1 MSKSLDG
8 YYQETGRAGRDGKD
22 SDCVL
27 FYRGQDASRL
37 SSLVYGDV
45 DGTSKRKSNIILPDS
60 AKRAVHEML
69 RFAQDLK
76 TCRKIAF
83 AKVRLGETKFSFSS
97 HGSTSRP
104 APTSLRPHGTVVISL
119 APPAQP
125 QPAASATTALAMPRH
140 S

>member
-37 SSLVYGDV
+37 TSLIYGDV
-45 DGTSKRKSNIILPDS
+45 DGTSKRESSEQVMYLIL
-60 AKRAVHEML
+60 AVQEML

-76 TCRKIAF
+76 TCRKVAF
-83 AKVRLGETKFSFSS
+83 AKV
-97 HGSTSRP
+97 
-104 APTSLRPHGTVVISL
+104 SL
-119 APPAQP
+119 A
-125 QPAASATTALAMPRH
+125 
-140 S
+140 